1 MKHLKKAFCLL
12 LAAVMLLALG
22 VPALAAG
29 EIPVDAEHFPD
40 QALRTYVTDYC
51 DTNKDNKLSAAECEA
66 VQCIDLFEMKI
77 TKVADMTGIEHF
89 TNLHE
94 LIACNNQIA
103 TLDLSGMTK
112 LEKLDVSGC
121 GKLQSLKLAG
131 CSALMQLDASSCA
144 LTVLDLTGCSALK
157 TVACSYNALTALDV
171 SASEKLTTL
180 ECSANRL
187 TALDLSGHK
196 ALKVLT
202 CSLNS
207 LTKLD
212 LTGCTALESLDCSDN
227 ALTALDL
234 SGCTALNATAQG
246 DGKAE
251 NPILSPQY
259 LPEQTGAVVDKEQCT
274 VYLDAI
280 VGKDNL
286 GSVAR
291 VPDANYDKQTGAAV
305 YAKTPDYF
313 SYSYDTGRKGLPA
326 MTVYFEMQGLTSG
339 VALDEK
345 AFPDAAFRTLL
356 ADTADVNGD
365 GKLSTLELR
374 HVSELNC
381 SNLGIADLTGIEHFT
396 ELVALNCENNKL
408 TALDVSKNTHLNEIY
423 CGGNQLATLDLTGL
437 PIKDAETDTGHVQKL
452 PGSYALTGTE
462 NGVGLFDLSQIVG
475 KDNIGSITEVKGAA
489 YDKKTGIARY
499 SAAVE
504 KPSYTYATG
513 SNAVSL
519 TVEFT
524 LDMSKLP
531 KSAFTDVTV
540 GAWYYDAVL
549 YAYGKGLMVG
559 TSDTAFGP
567 DVPMTRAMLVAVLH
581 RLAGS
586 PSVSG
591 KMPFTDVEADTWYT
605 EAVLWAYQN
614 GIVAGTSD
622 TTFEPLSNITREQI
636 VAIFSRYTAKF
647 APDKAKAAAE
657 LTAFADSASVSD
669 WAVNDMKW
677 AVAQKIISGSENAGK
692 FYLLPQDNAS
702 RAQVATILM
711 QYCAL

>member
-22 VPALAAG
+22 VPVMAAG

-40 QALRTYVTDYC
+40 AALRTYVTDYC
-51 DTNKDNKLSAAECEA
+51 DTNKDNKLSAAECAA
-66 VQCIDLFEMKI
+66 VQCIDLFEMQI

-94 LIACNNQIA
+94 LIACNNQIT

-112 LEKLDVSGC
+112 LEKLDVSSC
-121 GKLQSLKLAG
+121 TELQSLKLAG
-131 CSALMQLDASSCA
+131 CTALTALDASSCA
-144 LTVLDLTGCSALK
+144 LTA
-157 TVACSYNALTALDV
+157 
-171 SASEKLTTL
+171 
-180 ECSANRL
+180 
-187 TALDLSGHK
+187 
-196 ALKVLT
+196 
-202 CSLNS
+202 
-207 LTKLD
+207 LD

-227 ALTALDL
+227 ALAALDL

-246 DGKAE
+246 DGKTA

-259 LPEQTGAVVDKEQCT
+259 LPEQTGAVTDGQQCT

-280 VGKDNL
+280 VGKDNI

-291 VPDANYDKQTGAAV
+291 VPGANYDKQTGAAA

-313 SYSYDTGRKGLPA
+313 TYQYDTGRKGLPSMA
-326 MTVYFEMQGLTSG
+326 VYFEMQNMTTG

-356 ADTADVNGD
+356 AEAADVNGD
-365 GKLSTLELR
+365 SRLSALELR

-381 SNLGIADLTGIEHFT
+381 SNYGIADLTGIEYFT

-408 TALDVSKNTHLNEIY
+408 TALDVSKNTHLSEIY

-437 PIKDAETDTGHVQKL
+437 PIKDAETDTGHVQTL

-475 KDNIGSITEVKGAA
+475 KDNIGSITAVKGAS
-489 YDKKTGIARY
+489 YDKEAGIARY

-513 SNAVSL
+513 SSAVSL
-519 TVEFT
+519 TVSFS
-524 LDMSKLP
+524 LDMSTLP
-531 KSAFTDVTV
+531 KSPFTDVV
-540 GAWYYDAVL
+540 AGSWYFDAALYASSHNLMLGTSPTEFSPNITMTRGMLVTVL
-549 YAYGKGLMVG
+549 YRMN
-559 TSDTAFGP
+559 
-567 DVPMTRAMLVAVLH
+567 
-581 RLAGS
+581 GS

-591 KMPFTDVEADTWYT
+591 KTPFTDVRTDEWYSA
-605 EAVLWAYQN
+605 AVLWAYQN
-614 GIVAGTSD
+614 GIVTGMSD
-622 TTFEPLSNITREQI
+622 TTFAPINNVTREQMATI
-636 VAIFSRYTAKF
+636 LFRYTKTA
-647 APDKAKAAAE
+647 APDKAKASAD
-657 LTAFADSASVSD
+657 LSGFADAGSVND
-669 WAVNDMKW
+669 WAVDAMRW
-677 AVAQKIISGSENAGK
+677 AVGQKLIAGITLEQSVYLQPRGNAT
-692 FYLLPQDNAS
+692 
-702 RAQVATILM
+702 RAQAATVLTRYYA
-711 QYCAL
+711 Q